1 MFGRCCSRPRPTCGR
16 PMPIPRPM
24 PCGVMPMMA
33 PVSPCGLPPGPV
45 IPVGGGC
52 QTIQMAPQVVVEP
65 ALMAAPNVFHHHQ
78 NVEHIQ
84 PVITQDIHHFHT
96 HHNYVVQE
104 QKQCDEV
111 VKFNHG
117 LCGAPTT
124 QPASPCS
131 PCGR

>member
-1 MFGRCCSRPRPTCGR
+1 MFGRCCPRPRPYCGR
-16 PMPIPRPM
+16 PMPMPRPM
-24 PCGVMPMMA
+24 PMVA
-33 PVSPCGLPPGPV
+33 PVCPTTLPMGPV
-45 IPVGGGC
+45 IPVGGAC
-52 QTIQMAPQVVVEP
+52 QNIQMVPQVVVEP

-111 VKFNHG
+111 VKHAHG
-117 LCGAPTT
+117 LCGPAST
-124 QPASPCS
+124 QPAVPCPSLS